1 MQYFVKTV
9 DQLGFGAQGKL
20 MSLTLA
26 LLAAGMVSGC
36 SSTPTK
42 KPTQAK
48 ATKTLSSQAG
58 RQQAL
63 LDSNSIDSL
72 EALLSATDMAAVEGD
87 RLAVLRYGDV
97 WQRMRAGFKMNLEVQ
112 NSRINAQR
120 SWFSS
125 RQPYINRLSARAS
138 RYLHYTVTEAERRG
152 IPTEIALLPVI
163 ESSYDPAATSSAA
176 AAGMWQFIPS
186 TGTIYGLRQNS
197 IYDGRRDVVESTR
210 AAYEFLGSLYNQFG
224 SWELALAAYNAGP
237 GRIQQAI
244 NRNMAA
250 GLPTDYWSL
259 KLPAETMNYVPRFLA
274 VAQIVKNPNQ
284 YGVYLPSIAN
294 RPHFR
299 EVQLP
304 GVVDLTLAASIAGL
318 NYQELYELNPGFRG
332 SYTDPMGPNR
342 LLIPAA
348 LSAQVDQRLRGM
360 PTLAQTNPGLA
371 ASLGP
376 VGGAVILNSNIRGGS
391 SFSTQQAAALM
402 SAGSVTRQPST
413 TTLTTPTRPSS
424 GMPIN
429 TATVTTTLSNGK
441 QTVTTTAA
449 TTVAN
454 TAATNKPLTPSTATP
469 PSSSGLWA
477 QSTKRLPTPSSS
489 NALAA
494 FASQA
499 DLPSSPRIPVAV
511 TPARNVQPIALIEPP
526 VTASV
531 TTRSGTV
538 VTTPATVSVTSEPQ
552 PSAAETAKVVAE
564 LQALAPA
571 GTQVVDP
578 LDGKINLTAIQ
589 TSQSVADAKG
599 QELKIKYEQPVLL
612 AQKTNNP
619 VKPKVA
625 PVIVNATQKPQGERS
640 VHVVQGGDTLA
651 SIASRYAVNWR
662 DIANWNQIDPNK
674 SLYVGTSLYLYNAK
688 KPQPVRPTS
697 YVVQSGDTLTAV
709 AEKFGLSN
717 RQLAEMNNLT
727 PTSNLLRGSRLTLV
741 GNAAMDKGATD
752 NEPEPQSTRNSRTST
767 LRDGNEKHRNEKIE
781 TTNYKVKAGES
792 IGSLA
797 KRYNLSNEQL
807 ATLNKLSPTGTLY
820 LGQSIKVPLHAAIEA
835 DEKQD
840 KPTSSRTSKS
850 TKQDTV
856 SYSVK
861 SGDTLSKIASRY
873 NLSNEELAKL
883 NKISATSMVIVGQK
897 LNVPDIDVADE
908 APEQP
913 SSYVVQSGDT
923 LTRVAAKFDMTPQQ
937 LAEING
943 LKANASL
950 MRGASLSLVAETSA
964 QASGKSGSSKS
975 ASSKT
980 TSPREKDKAVEADV
994 EEISVIK
1001 GSGSDD
1007 SESYSV
1013 KRGESLNSI
1022 AAKYNLTAAELA
1034 KLNQISAK
1042 TKVQAGQSLNVPKL
1056 TVNYTIKR
1064 GDTLIR
1070 LASKHG
1076 MSVNELAKLNQI
1088 SPSSNV
1094 KVGDVL
1100 VVPN

>member
-1 MQYFVKTV
+1 MQYSVKTV

-36 SSTPTK
+36 SGTPTK

-48 ATKTLSSQAG
+48 ATKTLHASQAG

-210 AAYEFLGSLYNQFG
+210 AAYEFLSSLYNQFG

-244 NRNMAA
+244 NRNLAA
-250 GLPTDYWSL
+250 GLPADYWSL

-376 VGGAVILNSNIRGGS
+376 VGGAVILNSNIRGDS

-402 SAGSVTRQPST
+402 SAGSVTRQPSS

-424 GMPIN
+424 GTPIN
-429 TATVTTTLSNGK
+429 TGSATTVTTTLSNGK
-441 QTVTTTAA
+441 QSVTTTAA
-449 TTVAN
+449 S
-454 TAATNKPLTPSTATP
+454 TASASRPLTPSTATP
-469 PSSSGLWA
+469 PASSGLWA
-477 QSTKRLPTPSSS
+477 QSTTRLPTPSSS

-511 TPARNVQPIALIEPP
+511 TPARNIQPIALVEPP
-526 VTASV
+526 VTASSTTV
-531 TTRSGTV
+531 TPSR
-538 VTTPATVSVTSEPQ
+538 VSVNNEPQ

-599 QELKIKYEQPVLL
+599 QELKIKYEQPVLV

-688 KPQPVRPTS
+688 KPQPARPTN
-697 YVVQSGDTLTAV
+697 YVVQAGDTLTAV

-741 GNAAMDKGATD
+741 GNAAMDNGATD
-752 NEPEPQSTRNSRTST
+752 SEPEPQNTRNTRTST
-767 LRDGNEKHRNEKIE
+767 PRDGNEKHRNEKIE
-781 TTNYKVKAGES
+781 TTSYKVKAGES

-807 ATLNKLSPTGTLY
+807 ATLNKLSPNGTLY
-820 LGQSIKVPLHAAIEA
+820 LGQNIKVPLYAAVEA

-840 KPTSSRTSKS
+840 KPATSRTSKS
-850 TKQDTV
+850 TKPDTV

-861 SGDTLSKIASRY
+861 SGDTLSKIAGRY

-897 LNVPDIDVADE
+897 LTVPDIEVTDE

-913 SSYVVQSGDT
+913 STYVVQSGDT
-923 LTRVAAKFDMTPQQ
+923 LTRVAAKFDLSPQQ
-937 LAEING
+937 LADMND
-943 LKANASL
+943 LKANSSL
-950 MRGASLSLVAETSA
+950 MRGATLLLVAESSA
-964 QASGKSGSSKS
+964 QSSKS
-975 ASSKT
+975 ASSKSASSKAA
-980 TSPREKDKAVEADV
+980 TSRVKDKAAEADM
-994 EEISVIK
+994 EENAASK
-1001 GSGSDD
+1001 PGSGDD
-1007 SESYSV
+1007 SDSYSV

-1076 MSVNELAKLNQI
+1076 VSVNELAKLNQI
-1088 SPSSNV
+1088 SPSTNV